1 MFKYFEPNKIFS
13 ITSKAPKYVLFLF
26 IVILSIGLTEALI
39 LSPEDYKQSHSVRIM
54 YVHVPAAWISLGIF
68 SVITFLS
75 IVGYIFK
82 IRNFFL
88 IAKSLAP
95 SGLVFNI
102 IALVTGSIWGKP
114 TWGTWWAWDARITS
128 MLILALFYIMYLV
141 AWRIFEDND
150 KAFKVT
156 SIITILGIIN
166 VPIIKYSVDWW
177 NTLHQPASINILS
190 KSSIHISML
199 FPLMTMTAAF
209 ALFSLLIFLMKYNT
223 ELIKIKNKGLELL
236 IITTLTLSVFLL
248 VKSLEENVIFFKSP
262 TEIKTLSEIDKKK
275 IRIGGMV
282 KKDSIT
288 MISKE
293 IKFIVTDFK
302 NEINVVYSGVVPNLF
317 AEEKGVVAEGYLKDK
332 NFFLATKILAKHDE
346 NYMPPEVKAALEEK

>member
-1 MFKYFEPNKIFS
+1 MIENLFFMNGYGLYVWSAFS
-13 ITSKAPKYVLFLF
+13 FTLISFL
-26 IVILSIGLTEALI
+26 TLI
-39 LSPEDYKQSHSVRIM
+39 
-54 YVHVPAAWISLGIF
+54 
-68 SVITFLS
+68 
-75 IVGYIFK
+75 
-82 IRNFFL
+82 
-88 IAKSLAP
+88 
-95 SGLVFNI
+95 
-102 IALVTGSIWGKP
+102 
-114 TWGTWWAWDARITS
+114 
-128 MLILALFYIMYLV
+128 
-141 AWRIFEDND
+141 
-150 KAFKVT
+150 
-156 SIITILGIIN
+156 
-166 VPIIKYSVDWW
+166 
-177 NTLHQPASINILS
+177 
-190 KSSIHISML
+190 
-199 FPLMTMTAAF
+199 
-209 ALFSLLIFLMKYNT
+209 
-223 ELIKIKNKGLELL
+223 LL
-236 IITTLTLSVFLL
+236 IITTLALSVFLL